1 MVCRNKR
8 ERSSDV
14 HSTSRLGIVLVALLW
29 PLGLLAA
36 DGTTAR
42 ELITEPPTL
51 ISLGFEWQIDGDDNR
66 NAIVAVSYRKKGEA
80 SWVTGLPLLRIGN
93 ERINENALQYL
104 TPNGF
109 AGSIFDLEPATE
121 YEARF
126 VMSDPDGIGG
136 NPERVVTVR
145 TRAEPKP
152 AEGGKVYHVYPP
164 GFEGQKQEPAFTGLL
179 AAYYTGS
186 SHSDNFNTFPPRVQ
200 PGDTILVHAGI
211 YKDDRFSY
219 GGGLGTVSSG
229 TYFLTQSGT
238 ADRPIVI
245 KAAGDGEVV
254 FDGDGAYNLF
264 NVMAANYNYFEGLT
278 IRNTDLA
285 FQAGLKRIAGSS
297 GLTIKRSRFENVGR
311 AVYTDWSGSRD
322 YYIADN
328 VMIGRFNP
336 NYLMGFTGR
345 TWDKLPELDPRL
357 VSEYA
362 VKVYGSGHVV
372 AHNAIANFHDGVDVA
387 TYGNPDGSPAPDR
400 DRLPVSIDF
409 YGNDISN
416 VEDNCIEAD
425 GGAHNIRVF
434 RNRCFNHGHRAL
446 SVQPMFGGPVYFIRN
461 IVYHAP
467 EGGAV
472 KFTASS
478 AGIVV
483 YHNTFI
489 APVKP
494 MLLAASN
501 VHYRNNLILGKS
513 ETLETFA
520 VETNT
525 NYSSSDYNGFRP
537 NEGAEFSFEWST
549 PPFAMRA
556 RFPGEAAVRSTRDQ
570 SLYEAKERERRRFA
584 TLKEYSS
591 ATGQDSHSVIVD
603 YDVFVKVT
611 PPGPDPRTLYK
622 PADFD
627 FRLRPGSAAIDRG
640 VRLTGVNDGFTGTG
654 PDLGAYEV
662 DRPLPIYG
670 PRP

>member
-1 MVCRNKR
+1 MAV
-8 ERSSDV
+8 
-14 HSTSRLGIVLVALLW
+14 IVLL
-29 PLGLLAA
+29 LLAVFPA
-36 DGTTAR
+36 APASAANRTTAG
-42 ELITEPPTL
+42 EFITEPATL
-51 ISLGFEWQIDGDDNR
+51 ISLGFEWHITGDDNR
-66 NAIVAVSYRKKGEA
+66 NATVAVSYRRKGERT
-80 SWVTGLPLLRIGN
+80 WKEGLPLLRIGN
-93 ERINENALQYL
+93 ERINENALQYV

-109 AGSIFDLEPATE
+109 AGSIFDLEPGAE

-126 VMSDPDGIGG
+126 VLSDPDGVSGTS
-136 NPERVVTVR
+136 EHVVTVR
-145 TRAEPKP
+145 TRPEPKP
-152 AEGGKVYHVYPP
+152 FEGGRVYHVYPP
-164 GFEGQKQEPAFTGLL
+164 GYRGQKQEPAFTGLL

-186 SHSDNFNTFPPRVQ
+186 SGSDNFNTYPARVQ
-200 PGDTILVHAGI
+200 PGDTILVHAGV
-211 YKDDRFSY
+211 YKDDRYRY
-219 GGGLGTVSSG
+219 GAGLGTVSSG

-238 ADRPIVI
+238 PDKPIVI
-245 KAAGDGEVV
+245 KAAGDGEAI

-264 NVMAANYNYFEGLT
+264 NLMAANYNYFDGLT
-278 IRNTDLA
+278 IRNTELA
-285 FQAGLKRIAGSS
+285 MWAGQKNITGSS
-297 GLTIKRSRFENVGR
+297 GLTVRHCRFENVGR
-311 AVYTDWSGSRD
+311 AIYTDWSGSKD
-322 YYIADN
+322 FYIADN
-328 VMIGRFNP
+328 VMSGRFNP
-336 NYLMGFTGR
+336 NYLMGFTGT
-345 TWDKLPELDPRL
+345 TWQKLPEFHPKL

-372 AHNAIANFHDGVDVA
+372 AYNAIANFHDGVDVA
-387 TYGNPDGSPAPDR
+387 TYGNPDGSPTPIR
-400 DRLPVSIDF
+400 DRMPVSIDF

-446 SVQPMFGGPVYFIRN
+446 SVQPAFGGPVYFIRN

-483 YHNTFI
+483 YQNTFI

-501 VHYRNNLILGKS
+501 VHYRNNLVLGKS

-537 NEGAEFSFEWST
+537 NEGAPFSFEWSS
-549 PPFAMRA
+549 PPFSVPAH
-556 RFPGEAAVRSTRDQ
+556 FPGEAGKLATREQ
-570 SLYEAKERERRRFA
+570 AALEAKAREVRRFK
-584 TLKEYSS
+584 TLKEYSE
-591 ATGQDSHSVIVD
+591 ATGQDRHSVLVD

-611 PPGPDPRTLYK
+611 PPGSDPRTLYK

-627 FRLRPGSAAIDRG
+627 FQLRPGSAAVDAG
-640 VRLTGVNDGFTGTG
+640 VRLPGVNDDFTGRA

-662 DRPLPIYG
+662 GRPVPHYG
-670 PRP
+670 PR

>member
-1 MVCRNKR
+1 MRNIQR
-8 ERSSDV
+8 R
-14 HSTSRLGIVLVALLW
+14 VLTFAGALLCAV
-29 PLGLLAA
+29 PLQAA
-36 DGTTAR
+36 DSTVTR
-42 ELITEPPTL
+42 EFITEPPTL
-51 ISLGFEWQIDGDDNR
+51 ISLGFEWLIDGDDNR
-66 NAIVAVSYRKKGEA
+66 NAVVEVTYRKRGEQA
-80 SWVTGLPLLRIGN
+80 WKTGLPLLRIGN
-93 ERINENALQYL
+93 ERINENALHYL

-109 AGSIFDLEPATE
+109 AGSIFELEPGTE

-126 VMSDPDGIGG
+126 RMSDPDGLDGRS
-136 NPERVVTVR
+136 EQTVTVR
-145 TRAEPKP
+145 TRPEPRP
-152 AEGGKVYHVYPP
+152 AAGGKVYHAYPP
-164 GFEGQKQEPAFTGLL
+164 GQKGERQEPAFTGLL

-200 PGDTILVHAGI
+200 PGDTILVHAGV
-211 YKDDRFSY
+211 YKDDRLRY

-238 ADRPIVI
+238 PDRPIVI

-285 FQAGLKRIAGSS
+285 FQAGLKNIAGSS
-297 GLTIKRSRFENVGR
+297 GLTIRRCRFENVGR
-311 AVYTDWSGSRD
+311 AIYTDWSGSKD

-328 VMIGRFNP
+328 VMLGRFNP

-345 TWDKLPELDPRL
+345 TWQQLPEFNPRL

-372 AHNAIANFHDGVDVA
+372 AHNLIAHFHDGVDVA
-387 TYGNPDGSPAPDR
+387 TYGNPDSTTGASKTDGRPAPIR

-409 YGNDISN
+409 YGNDVFN

-425 GGAHNIRVF
+425 GGAHNIRIF

-483 YHNTFI
+483 YHNTLI
-489 APVKP
+489 APIKP

-501 VHYRNNLILGKS
+501 VHYRNNLVLGRA

-537 NEGAEFSFEWST
+537 NDGAEFSYEWSS
-549 PPFAMRA
+549 PPIHMQAN
-556 RFPGEAAVRSTRDQ
+556 FPGEPGIRSTQQQ
-570 SLYEAKERERRRFA
+570 SQFEAQARERRRFR
-584 TLKEYSS
+584 TLKEYSD
-591 ATGQDSHSVIVD
+591 ATGQDRHSVLVD

-611 PPGPDPRTLYK
+611 PPGPDPRTLYR
-622 PADFD
+622 PQDFD
-627 FRLRPGSAAIDRG
+627 FQLRPGSVAVDAG
-640 VRLTGVNDGFTGTG
+640 LRLTGVNDDFTGRE

-662 DRPLPIYG
+662 GKPVPTYG

>member
-1 MVCRNKR
+1 MHDSAFRWISIPFVVLFLT
-8 ERSSDV
+8 SSGFAVDKT
-14 HSTSRLGIVLVALLW
+14 TSRDFTI
-29 PLGLLAA
+29 
-36 DGTTAR
+36 
-42 ELITEPPTL
+42 EPPTL
-51 ISLGFEWQIDGDDNR
+51 ISLGFEWRIDGDDNR
-66 NAIVAVSYRKKGEA
+66 NATVLVSFRKKGESA
-80 SWVTGLPLLRIGN
+80 WKEGLPLLRIGN
-93 ERINENALQYL
+93 ERVNENALRYIV
-104 TPNGF
+104 PNGF
-109 AGSIFDLEPATE
+109 AGSIFDLDPGTE
-121 YEARF
+121 YECRF
-126 VMSDPDGIGG
+126 VLSDSDGVDGKKENI
-136 NPERVVTVR
+136 VTVR
-145 TRAEPKP
+145 TRVEPKP
-152 AEGGKVYHVYPP
+152 AIGGNVYHVYPS
-164 GFEGQKQEPAFTGLL
+164 GYNGTRQQPAFTGLL
-179 AAYYTGS
+179 AAYYTGA

-200 PGDTILVHAGI
+200 PGDVILVHAGL
-211 YKDDRFSY
+211 YKDDRYRY

-238 ADRPIVI
+238 PEKPIVI
-245 KAAGDGEVV
+245 KGAGDGEAI

-278 IRNTDLA
+278 IRNTELA
-285 FQAGLKRIAGSS
+285 FQGGLKNITGSS
-297 GLTIKRSRFENVGR
+297 GLTIKNCRFQDVGR
-311 AVYTDWSGSRD
+311 AIYTDWSGSKD

-328 VMIGRFNP
+328 VMLGRFNP

-345 TWDKLPELDPRL
+345 TWQNLPEFNPKL

-372 AHNAIANFHDGVDVA
+372 AYNAIANFHDGVDVA
-387 TYGNPDGSPAPDR
+387 TYGNPDGSPNPIR
-400 DRLPVSIDF
+400 DRMPVSIDF

-425 GGAHNIRVF
+425 GGAHNIRIF

-446 SVQPMFGGPVYFIRN
+446 SVQPAFGGPVYFIRN

-483 YHNTFI
+483 YHNTLI

-549 PPFAMRA
+549 PPKAMRA
-556 RFPGEAAVRSTRDQ
+556 NFPGEMGSLSTQQQAQLESRAREVRR
-570 SLYEAKERERRRFA
+570 YK
-584 TLKEYSS
+584 TLKEYSD
-591 ATGQDSHSVIVD
+591 ATGEDKHSVLVD
-603 YDVFVKVT
+603 YDVFVKVSPT
-611 PPGPDPRTLYK
+611 GPDPRTLYK

-627 FRLRPGSAAIDRG
+627 FQLRPGSVAVDAG
-640 VRLTGVNDGFTGTG
+640 VRLPGINDDFTGRA

-662 DRPLPIYG
+662 GRPLPHYG
-670 PRP
+670 PR

>member
-1 MVCRNKR
+1 MTHASWRWA
-8 ERSSDV
+8 
-14 HSTSRLGIVLVALLW
+14 LGFGLSALVSLLFTATVFAADATTAGELVA
-29 PLGLLAA
+29 
-36 DGTTAR
+36 
-42 ELITEPPTL
+42 EPPTL
-51 ISLGFEWQIDGDDNR
+51 LSLGFEWRIDGDDNR
-66 NAIVAVSYRKKGEA
+66 NAQVGVSYRKAGEQA
-80 SWVTGLPLLRIGN
+80 WKAGPPLLRIGN
-93 ERINENALQYL
+93 ERINENALQYV

-109 AGSIFDLEPATE
+109 AGSIFELEPGTM

-126 VMSDPDGIGG
+126 VLSDPDGVTGRA
-136 NPERVVTVR
+136 ERLVTVR
-145 TRAEPKP
+145 TRPEPMP
-152 AEGGKVYHVYPP
+152 FAGGKVYHVYPP
-164 GFEGQKQEPAFTGLL
+164 GHKGERQEPAFTGLL

-186 SHSDNFNTFPPRVQ
+186 SHSDNFNTYPPRVQ
-200 PGDTILVHAGI
+200 PGDTILVHTGV
-211 YKDDRFSY
+211 YKDDRYRY

-238 ADRPIVI
+238 AEKPIVI
-245 KAAGDGEVV
+245 KAAGDGEAI
-254 FDGDGAYNLF
+254 FDGDNAYNLF

-278 IRNTDLA
+278 FRNTELA
-285 FQAGLKRIAGSS
+285 FQGGLKNIAGSS

-311 AVYTDWSGSRD
+311 AVYTDWSGSKD

-328 VMIGRFNP
+328 HMSGRFNP

-345 TWDKLPELDPRL
+345 TWTGLPEFNPKL

-372 AHNAIANFHDGVDVA
+372 AYNSIANFHDGVDVA
-387 TYGNPDGSPAPDR
+387 TYGNPDGSPQPIR
-400 DRLPVSIDF
+400 DRMPVSIDF

-425 GGAHNIRVF
+425 GGAHNIRIF

-461 IVYHAP
+461 LVYHAP

-478 AGIVV
+478 SGIVV
-483 YHNTFI
+483 WHNTFI

-537 NEGAEFSFEWST
+537 NDGAEFSFEWST
-549 PPFAMRA
+549 PPFSMRA
-556 RFPGEAAVRSTRDQ
+556 NFPEAAGKLTVQEQ
-570 SLYEAKERERRRFA
+570 SKFEATTRERRRFS
-584 TLKEYSS
+584 TLKEFSA
-591 ATGQDSHSVIVD
+591 ATGQDAHSVIVD

-627 FRLRPGSAAIDRG
+627 FRLREGSLAVDAG
-640 VRLTGVNDGFTGTG
+640 VRLTGINDDFTGKA

-662 DRPLPIYG
+662 GKPLPHYG
-670 PRP
+670 PR

>member
-1 MVCRNKR
+1 VRT
-8 ERSSDV
+8 
-14 HSTSRLGIVLVALLW
+14 STTILFLSVLYAS
-29 PLGLLAA
+29 PLSAA
-36 DGTTAR
+36 DRATAG
-42 ELITEPPTL
+42 EFITEPATL
-51 ISLGFEWQIDGDDNR
+51 ISLGFEWRIDGDDNR
-66 NAIVAVSYRKKGEA
+66 NAQVAVTYRKQGEQA
-80 SWVTGLPLLRIGN
+80 WKPGPPLLRIGN
-93 ERINENALQYL
+93 ERINENALQYM

-109 AGSIFDLEPATE
+109 AGSVFDLEPATS
-121 YEARF
+121 YDVRF
-126 VMSDPDGIGG
+126 VLSDADGVEGQA
-136 NPERVVTVR
+136 ERMVSVR
-145 TRAEPKP
+145 TRAEPMP
-152 AEGGKVYHVYPP
+152 ATGGKVYHVYPP
-164 GFEGQKQEPAFTGLL
+164 GYEGQRQQPAFTGLL
-179 AAYYTGS
+179 AAYYTGA
-186 SHSDNFNTFPPRVQ
+186 SHSDNFNTYPPRVQ
-200 PGDTILVHAGI
+200 PGDTILVHAGT
-211 YKDDRFSY
+211 YKDDRLRY
-219 GGGLGTVSSG
+219 GGGGLGTVSSG

-238 ADRPIVI
+238 PERPIVI
-245 KAAGDGEVV
+245 KGAGDGEVI
-254 FDGDGAYNLF
+254 FDGNGAYNLF

-285 FQAGLKRIAGSS
+285 FQAGLKNITGSS
-297 GLTIKRSRFENVGR
+297 GLTIKRSRFEDVGR
-311 AVYTDWSGSRD
+311 AIYTDWSGSKD

-328 VMIGRFNP
+328 VMLGRFNP

-345 TWDKLPELDPRL
+345 TWQKLPEFNPEL

-372 AHNAIANFHDGVDVA
+372 AYNSIANFHDGVDVA
-387 TYGNPDGSPAPDR
+387 TYGNPDGSPAPAR

-478 AGIVV
+478 SGIVV
-483 YHNTFI
+483 WHNTLI

-537 NEGAEFSFEWST
+537 NEGAEFSFEWSS
-549 PPFAMRA
+549 PARA
-556 RFPGEAAVRSTRDQ
+556 LRANFPGEPGQLGVQEQTKFEAA
-570 SLYEAKERERRRFA
+570 ARERRRFK
-584 TLKEYSS
+584 TLKEFSD
-591 ATGQDSHSVIVD
+591 ATGQDAHSVLVD
-603 YDVFVKVT
+603 YDVFVKVA

-627 FRLRPGSAAIDRG
+627 FQLRTGSAAVDAG
-640 VRLTGVNDGFTGTG
+640 VRLPGVNDDFTGRS
-654 PDLGAYEV
+654 PDLGAYEAG
-662 DRPLPIYG
+662 RPVPHYG